1 MWVKLS
7 FALEHKWAAC
17 SEQFS
22 NLSKFTQLESCL
34 SLASSSGLFDS
45 KDHIL
50 LVTLHWHSAQTLNE
64 WHFIFILKLC
74 CQIGIDKFKYIQY
87 GEIGKKKVGCKGQT
101 VKTQNGELLSSVLAS
116 LPHLFLPEIKSFFI
130 FLGEAY
136 KDWMKRTKS
145 VKVPLVWR
153 LCVYRKK
160 YLTIKFSFSV
170 ETENC
175 VFYSI
180 LEQE

>member
-7 FALEHKWAAC
+7 FPLGRKWAAC

-34 SLASSSGLFDS
+34 SLALSSGLFDS

-87 GEIGKKKVGCKGQT
+87 GEIGKKRSRLQR
-101 VKTQNGELLSSVLAS
+101 SDS
-116 LPHLFLPEIKSFFI
+116 
-130 FLGEAY
+130 
-136 KDWMKRTKS
+136 KDQE
-145 VKVPLVWR
+145 WR
-153 LCVYRKK
+153 AAV
-160 YLTIKFSFSV
+160 ISFSIPSTSFPARDK
-170 ETENC
+170 E
-175 VFYSI
+175 FLHLSGRG
-180 LEQE
+180 L